1 MPLIF
6 ATRLWSPPVHA
17 GTLTRRSL
25 PSTAAE
31 KPSSE
36 PTMAPPSSP
45 GTESTYSCEGQLRII
60 NILFRIR
67 SIDINEMKI
76 LFNNSA

>member
-1 MPLIF
+1 MTVMINYEMPLIF
-6 ATRLWSPPVHA
+6 ITRLWSLPVPA

-25 PSTAAE
+25 PST
-31 KPSSE
+31 P
-36 PTMAPPSSP
+36 APPSGGPTGAPLSSP

-67 SIDINEMKI
+67 SID
-76 LFNNSA
+76 F